1 MSFLNKLRRALGLDD
16 DSIFENEPNTA
27 VLNDDSDEARHDLP
41 APQAE
46 TTGRQAPPR
55 ARVEDSFNHVVA
67 QFNEAMPDFLARSV
81 DPELQK
87 KLLYDN
93 LDKGLKEYLAA
104 LETDADTR
112 CEARWSNDQATL
124 RTEMDSLRQ
133 KAEQIEQQ
141 RADIRERQLSA
152 DRQKRALSERLR
164 DLENQVG
171 RLEAER
177 EQYDLENKSLLNKM
191 KVIAVQNPDIDMNA
205 IGDLPPLQSEELEAL
220 KAENARLQ
228 DELKQAADRHAIAN
242 ELYNDEQRRLKAAL
256 RDVEDLKAIT
266 EQVEIVQ
273 KAIADRDQR
282 IERQHENIRSLKD
295 EIKSLKAAA
304 ATAAEQSARQI
315 EELQKQL
322 AERESAAAP
331 QPHEEEF
338 EEAPSMEAV
347 EAVVAAPARAKKS
360 TTRKRKP
367 RAATREEVEAPRI
380 SDEDLEAI
388 EAGFSG
394 SEWFGTAD
402 PAPAGDRCEKPD
414 KSDDFGYHAP
424 EPKPRPYDDGMQMS
438 LFD

>member
-55 ARVEDSFNHVVA
+55 ARVEDIFNHVVA

-266 EQVEIVQ
+266 EQVEIV
-273 KAIADRDQR
+273 
-282 IERQHENIRSLKD
+282 
-295 EIKSLKAAA
+295 
-304 ATAAEQSARQI
+304 
-315 EELQKQL
+315 
-322 AERESAAAP
+322 
-331 QPHEEEF
+331 
-338 EEAPSMEAV
+338 
-347 EAVVAAPARAKKS
+347 
-360 TTRKRKP
+360 
-367 RAATREEVEAPRI
+367 
-380 SDEDLEAI
+380 
-388 EAGFSG
+388 
-394 SEWFGTAD
+394 
-402 PAPAGDRCEKPD
+402 
-414 KSDDFGYHAP
+414 
-424 EPKPRPYDDGMQMS
+424 
-438 LFD
+438 